1 MYPCIHIRYRRL
13 FTSATKGDGILNAVF
28 DSYAPY
34 AGPINQL
41 RKNGVLV
48 STEGGNS
55 TNYALDN
62 LGTRHITYI

>member
-1 MYPCIHIRYRRL
+1 M
-13 FTSATKGDGILNAVF
+13 NAVF

-62 LGTRHITYI
+62 LGTIYTIHAQYTRHIRFKWFIR